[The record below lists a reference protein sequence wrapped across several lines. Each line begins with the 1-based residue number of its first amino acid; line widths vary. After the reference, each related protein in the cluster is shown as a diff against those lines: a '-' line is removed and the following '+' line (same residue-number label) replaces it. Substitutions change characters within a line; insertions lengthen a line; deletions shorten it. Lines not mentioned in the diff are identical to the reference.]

1 MNDSLIDFLFDML
14 EIVGDII
21 DFSTDGADKRSKRRK
36 LKESKKKTG
45 ITVDDRKRV
54 GYK

>member
-1 MNDSLIDFLFDML
+1 MNDSLIDFLFGML
-14 EIVGDII
+14 EIVGEII
-21 DFSTDGADKRSKRRK
+21 DFITDGADKRAERRK

-45 ITVDDRKRV
+45 ITVDDRKCV